1 METKI
6 LSYKQF
12 MDHISKPKPQVK
24 KQT

>member
-12 MDHISKPKPQVK
+12 MDHISKPKPKVK